1 MAERMKGLVP
11 LAIAVAVV
19 AFVYVEVALN
29 FSFHW
34 VTAGD
39 LGNGLS
45 LPKSFHFAVPA
56 AFVSWALFFVLGGDG
71 AAARRVSIGSVFGCA
86 GALAMMVFVA
96 STKGLPDFW
105 TISLGVAVAAGILV
119 LLGGLGEWYVIP
131 VTFASFACCVF
142 WWIATGLDGWAANG
156 GGVGNSVQALGKPA
170 TAGAGAF
177 GGVISTPYGWVAV
190 NVFVTLIVGCACGL
204 ASARLAAVLTPKP
217 AAAART
223 PDSGGAAP
231 AH

>member
-1 MAERMKGLVP
+1 MAGRMKGLLP

-29 FSFHW
+29 FTFHW
-34 VTAGD
+34 VTDGD

-45 LPKSFHFAVPA
+45 LPKSFHLVVPA
-56 AFVSWALFFVLGGDG
+56 GFVAWALFFVLGGNRE
-71 AAARRVSIGSVFGCA
+71 AIRRVSIGSAFGCA
-86 GALAMMVFVA
+86 AALLMMLFVA

-119 LLGGLGEWYVIP
+119 ILGGLGEWYVIP

-177 GGVISTPYGWVAV
+177 GGVISTPYGWVAF
-190 NVFVTLIVGCACGL
+190 NTFVTLLVGCLCGL
-204 ASARLAAVLTPKP
+204 ASARLAAALTPKP
-217 AAAART
+217 APARA
-223 PDSGGAAP
+223 PDPGGAAP